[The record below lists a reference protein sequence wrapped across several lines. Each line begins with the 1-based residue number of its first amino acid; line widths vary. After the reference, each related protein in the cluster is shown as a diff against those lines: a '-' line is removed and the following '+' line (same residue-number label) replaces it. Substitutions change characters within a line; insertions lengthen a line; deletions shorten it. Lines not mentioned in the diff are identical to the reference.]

1 VEQKHPHAHPLLL
14 PSLLLHSEKKDQ
26 ERGREGEH
34 AGYYGGGGGLEKG
47 KIFGLKTEK
56 MTKFSHCYTFL

>member
-1 VEQKHPHAHPLLL
+1 MLIPLL

-34 AGYYGGGGGLEKG
+34 AGFEEEEDIWFKNR
-47 KIFGLKTEK
+47 K
-56 MTKFSHCYTFL
+56 MTKFAHCYTFLLLMFK